1 VSSSPSLVWFR
12 RDLRTSDHPAILA
25 AAERS
30 PRALALF
37 VLDDRLL
44 KPSGQPRIDFL
55 HRCLHALNDELGGR
69 LMVVHG
75 DPVMVV
81 PRIAKEIGAEGVHIS
96 ADYAPYGRRRDEA
109 VEKALGDIELVRS
122 GSPYAV
128 APGRVRKQDGTP
140 FKVFTPFRG
149 AWLEHGW
156 RKPADTDASTL
167 DWIESKHSEEL
178 PGVEEKLPDALALW
192 EEFRDERLAGYDETR
207 DRPDLDATSRMSAF
221 LRWGVLHPRTLLQ
234 DCDGTF
240 RSELAWREFYADV
253 LWHKPETA
261 RENYDRK
268 FDRME
273 LDDDKE
279 LFEAWCQGRTGF
291 PIVDAG
297 MRQLLQEGFMHN
309 RVRMIV
315 ASFLVK
321 DLHLPWW
328 WGARHFMKHLIDGD
342 IASNQH
348 NWQWVA
354 GSGTDASPF
363 FRVFNPTTQAK
374 KFDPDG
380 AYVRKYAPDSPGI
393 EPIVDHAV
401 ERQVALDRYQAIKA

>member
-1 VSSSPSLVWFR
+1 MVWFR
-12 RDLRTSDHPAILA
+12 RDLRTADHPALLA

-30 PRALALF
+30 GRALGLF

-44 KPSGQPRIDFL
+44 KPSGEARVRFL
-55 HRCLHALNDELGGR
+55 HQCLHALNEQLGGR

-75 DPVMVV
+75 DPAEVV
-81 PRIAKEIGAEGVHIS
+81 PAVAREVGAASVHIS
-96 ADYAPYGRRRDEA
+96 ADCAPYGRRRDEA

-128 APGRVRKQDGTP
+128 TPGRVRKADGTP
-140 FKVFTPFRG
+140 FKVFTPFRT
-149 AWLEHGW
+149 AWLAHGW
-156 RKPADTDASTL
+156 RAPADTDASIV
-167 DWIESKHSEEL
+167 DWMEPPRGNEIPAAE
-178 PGVEEKLPDALALW
+178 PLPDAMALW
-192 EEFRDERLAGYDETR
+192 ERFRDERLPDYDETR
-207 DRPDLDATSRMSAF
+207 DRPDLDATSRLSAF
-221 LRWGVLHPRTLLQ
+221 LKFGVLHPRTLLAG
-234 DCDGTF
+234 CDGAF

-261 RENYDRK
+261 RQNYDRR
-268 FDRME
+268 FDGIE
-273 LDDDKE
+273 HDDDLE
-279 LFEAWCQGRTGF
+279 LFRAWQEGRTGF

-297 MRQLLQEGFMHN
+297 MRQLLAEGFMHN

-328 WGARHFMKHLIDGD
+328 WGARHFMKHLVDGD

-354 GSGTDASPF
+354 GCGTDAAPY
-363 FRVFNPTTQAK
+363 FRIFNPATQAE

-380 AYVRKYAPDSPGI
+380 EYVRRYVTEVV
-393 EPIVDHAV
+393 EPVVDHAV
-401 ERQVALDRYQAIKA
+401 ERQVALDRYRRIRS